1 MSCTHKR
8 HRSRAATVTCG
19 HTTLCN
25 GIIFDIRPRK
35 CRIHPI
41 LAVAWPF
48 LTPPCF
54 PDGGRGLGCH
64 LPLAKRAKRR
74 RLQTS
79 GPPTLP
85 GVSSCPTTERAPH
98 SKWPAGAL
106 RFCAPSAHFGG
117 YQATRPTR
125 ANPMASPSKGRPTW
139 KAADGAS
146 LLSLFVSFLF
156 SARDVLEISTTSL
169 AHVHWHLQTS
179 RNLNSQHHYHRLAPR

>member
-1 MSCTHKR
+1 MPHPSYIG
-8 HRSRAATVTCG
+8 RSLDVL
-19 HTTLCN
+19 HS
-25 GIIFDIRPRK
+25 
-35 CRIHPI
+35 
-41 LAVAWPF
+41 AV
-48 LTPPCF
+48 LTR
-54 PDGGRGLGCH
+54 RGT
-64 LPLAKRAKRR
+64 
-74 RLQTS
+74 RL
-79 GPPTLP
+79 GPP
-85 GVSSCPTTERAPH
+85 SSLGEK
-98 SKWPAGAL
+98 SKATKASNEWSAYFAGCLIMPDDGKGATFKMGPAGAL